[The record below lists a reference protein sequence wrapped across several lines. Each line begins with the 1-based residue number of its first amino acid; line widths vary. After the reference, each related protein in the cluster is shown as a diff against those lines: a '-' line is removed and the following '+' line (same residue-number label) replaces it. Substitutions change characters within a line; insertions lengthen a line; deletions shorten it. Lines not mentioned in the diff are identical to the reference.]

1 MFCSVCYSAAGRR
14 HQTGCTEFTF
24 KKEKKVEEAGEC
36 QDGVD
41 PCAEKRSSSSLLSWL
56 FRCGSRGGTIMFCSV
71 ALLGR
76 KRRKKKQE
84 SGRMV

>member
-1 MFCSVCYSAAGRR
+1 MCVELWELRANTNVLLSVL
-14 HQTGCTEFTF
+14 
-24 KKEKKVEEAGEC
+24 
-36 QDGVD
+36 QDGR
-41 PCAEKRSSSSLLSWL
+41 EKAPDRLH
-56 FRCGSRGGTIMFCSV
+56 TV

>member
-1 MFCSVCYSAAGRR
+1 MWEQRR
-14 HQTGCTEFTF
+14 NTY
-24 KKEKKVEEAGEC
+24 V
-36 QDGVD
+36 
-41 PCAEKRSSSSLLSWL
+41 LLSVL
-56 FRCGSRGGTIMFCSV
+56 QGGREKAPDRLHTV

>member
-1 MFCSVCYSAAGRR
+1 MFELRVNTGVLHSVLQDAR
-14 HQTGCTEFTF
+14 
-24 KKEKKVEEAGEC
+24 EKAP
-36 QDGVD
+36 D
-41 PCAEKRSSSSLLSWL
+41 RLH
-56 FRCGSRGGTIMFCSV
+56 TV

>member
-1 MFCSVCYSAAGRR
+1 MEQMPNIGVLLSVL
-14 HQTGCTEFTF
+14 
-24 KKEKKVEEAGEC
+24 
-36 QDGVD
+36 QDGRVKARD
-41 PCAEKRSSSSLLSWL
+41 RLH
-56 FRCGSRGGTIMFCSV
+56 TV